1 MNIRLD
7 FWRDP
12 SRWPRDTA
20 SHVFLARAVHEMGKS
35 LFSAEW
41 TGGEPCVHVALSEP
55 RGHFADVP
63 CCLQHEP
70 RRGASYIAGYMD

>member
-20 SHVFLARAVHEMGKS
+20 SHVFLARAVHEMGKA

-41 TGGEPCVHVALSEP
+41 TGGEPCVELMQSLPKQKLEGRA
-55 RGHFADVP
+55 
-63 CCLQHEP
+63 
-70 RRGASYIAGYMD
+70 AGETIQGGQT